1 MEEKI
6 INTATAQPEATTSAN
21 ESPESQLSVIDIINM
36 MLAFWWLLVVLGIV
50 VGGGTYA
57 YTKIT
62 SIPEYKSECTLY
74 VNTVK
79 EQTTEDVDAVGIKN
93 AATLLPTYIEVLSS
107 GPFMEIISD
116 DIENKYGV
124 TSLSRMIKYTALE
137 DTNIISVSVTT
148 TDAHDSY
155 VIAKS
160 VLRNAPTK
168 IHQIFEGGSV
178 KSIEYPTESI
188 TAEGNHA
195 FRNGIVGF
203 LAGVVLAAFI
213 VFVINVFDTRVK
225 NAKELTT
232 KYGFPVLGEIPNI
245 LEL

>member
-1 MEEKI
+1 M
-6 INTATAQPEATTSAN
+6 
-21 ESPESQLSVIDIINM
+21 
-36 MLAFWWLLVVLGIV
+36 
-50 VGGGTYA
+50 
-57 YTKIT
+57 
-62 SIPEYKSECTLY
+62 
-74 VNTVK
+74 

-93 AATLLPTYIEVLSS
+93 AATLLPTYIEVLRS

-124 TSLSRMIKYTALE
+124 TSLSRMVDYTALE
-137 DTNIISVSVTT
+137 DTNIISISVTT
-148 TDAHDSY
+148 TDSHDAY

-160 VLRNAPTK
+160 ILRNAPAK
-168 IHQIFEGGSV
+168 IQQIFEGGSV
-178 KSIEYPTESI
+178 KAIEYPVEST

-213 VFVINVFDTRVK
+213 VFVINIFDTRVK
-225 NAKELTT
+225 TAKELTT

-245 LEL
+245 LEM